1 MNNSYLL
8 KVICFLLFLK
18 FTTNAFGIQPDS
30 SEESFK
36 YSATF
41 GYWNDNFWLDK
52 EFNRYAGTELFR
64 TNDDFLTANFWL
76 RYGLENNDTRH
87 LADFYLNLITD
98 RKNNYRTDF
107 IVFRY
112 TYEGNQEKELIYRL
126 GTGIA
131 LSGNYG
137 GEAIQN
143 KYHRAFGIKP
153 VSLSYETNKTI
164 LAAFYGSVRYR
175 IYSIN
180 KFIFRTSTS
189 VSWLSGNGPSFLE
202 YGISAIYNP
211 NLTESLYQI
220 RIHLGNLHYYKKS
233 AELSPFFDNGLL
245 WAVIG
250 TIRFFDFVNTSV
262 WITGNQYGVKDQ
274 KHYGIAFTFGGTS
287 LVPLNFDD
295 IKFP

>member
-1 MNNSYLL
+1 MNRNIILR
-8 KVICFLLFLK
+8 FLLFICLLLLLK
-18 FTTNAFGIQPDS
+18 PLEAAEQDS
-30 SEESFK
+30 TLSQFK
-36 YSATF
+36 HSVTV
-41 GYWNDNFWLDK
+41 GYWNDNFWLDR
-52 EFNRYAGTELFR
+52 EFNRYAGTEIFR
-64 TNDDFLTANFWL
+64 TNDDFLTANFWG
-76 RYGLENNDTRH
+76 RYGLEKEDTRH

-112 TYEGNQEKELIYRL
+112 IYEGNQEKELIYRL

-143 KYHRAFGIKP
+143 KYHKAFGIKP
-153 VSLSYETNKTI
+153 VYLQYESNKTI
-164 LAAFYGSVRYR
+164 LAALYGSSRYKV
-175 IYSIN
+175 YSVN

-202 YGISAIYNP
+202 YGVSAIYNP

-220 RIHLGNLHYYKKS
+220 RVHLGNLHYYKVS
-233 AELSPFFDNGLL
+233 PELSPFFDSGLL
-245 WAVIG
+245 WAVIS
-250 TIRFFDFVNTSV
+250 TVRFFDFVNTSV

-287 LVPLNFDD
+287 IVPLNFDD